1 MLLLFLFGGKKKKVT
16 KRKTAVCSFKAA
28 ARLRPAEA
36 QELASL
42 KQPALLFAVLRFS
55 AFRLETEDG
64 IFSLACSSL
73 FALWAKSLCGEM
85 GLLLAFLFLA
95 SLFALAFL
103 LGEIA
108 VWGGGAFACASVP
121 CFAFCFGL
129 PFGRNRCV
137 GRWSFC
143 LRFFAF
149 LLRFLLWPSFWAKSL
164 WRRSV
169 EFGSAFFYSFIL
181 CCKDETSLRT
191 KVRAS
196 LR

>member
-1 MLLLFLFGGKKKKVT
+1 MFYICFWFAFLLLFLFGGKKKKVT

-73 FALWAKSLCGEM
+73 FALWAKSLCGEV
-85 GLLLAFLFLA
+85 GLLLSFFLSFFLA
-95 SLFALAFL
+95 PLFALAFL

-108 VWGGGAFACASVP
+108 VWGGGAFACASVS
-121 CFAFCFGL
+121 CSAFCFGL

-137 GRWSFC
+137 GRWGFCFLSFF
-143 LRFFAF
+143 LAPLFALAF
-149 LLRFLLWPSFWAKSL
+149 LLGEIAGRRLGFFLSL
-164 WRRSV
+164 R
-169 EFGSAFFYSFIL
+169 EEYSF
-181 CCKDETSLRT
+181 CALR
-191 KVRAS
+191 
-196 LR
+196 